1 MRPYPENVR
10 RRKGVI
16 FAMLAKRS
24 VKTAEEAVRFL
35 AKTYPTFSEHH
46 NDLAA
51 EWIERQTGAK
61 GRRKRRRRAKATPGR
76 KVTRGRLSKQ
86 RRTSRRG
93 TPRNA
98 DRVIANWWY
107 RHLIPEN
114 EVIAERGAHPPLF
127 FGGTPGKCKNLF
139 IIQASPQ

>member
-1 MRPYPENVR
+1 VRPYPENVR

-76 KVTRGRLSKQ
+76 KVTRGRLSKHKPTGHTKK
-86 RRTSRRG
+86 RRSR
-93 TPRNA
+93 
-98 DRVIANWWY
+98 D
-107 RHLIPEN
+107 
-114 EVIAERGAHPPLF
+114 
-127 FGGTPGKCKNLF
+127 CKLVVSTF
-139 IIQASPQ
+139 DSRE